1 MFFVALALSLS
12 VQFSTLQYNS
22 VRFGMFQNSSAAA
35 VCFYTNLYRMFQ
47 YVLVQVSM
55 FRAISAQ
62 GSKFQYVSE
71 QLSTFSL
78 FLYT

>member
-1 MFFVALALSLS
+1 MFFGGAGAISFS
-12 VQFSTLQYNS
+12 PVQYSTLQYNS

-55 FRAISAQ
+55 FRAI
-62 GSKFQYVSE
+62 
-71 QLSTFSL
+71 
-78 FLYT
+78 